1 MTFIGNAQ
9 PQLMGAKQTQE
20 ELFITNFIVEPKE
33 VEDIIKENFDAEP
46 KEIED
51 IVMGIL
57 YGAVEAEG
65 LENIEGCIKD
75 TDKFFQNILMA
86 IQDFELKSAVGM
98 AAGINKI
105 GDAIYDVSDDI
116 ALCEGVQADMDAFEK
131 MLVIFISPRTF
142 TYQLELDLQVNEV
155 QIHKEITDSIY

>member
-1 MTFIGNAQ
+1 
-9 PQLMGAKQTQE
+9 
-20 ELFITNFIVEPKE
+20 
-33 VEDIIKENFDAEP
+33 
-46 KEIED
+46 
-51 IVMGIL
+51 MGIL

-116 ALCEGVQADMDAFEK
+116 ALCEGV
-131 MLVIFISPRTF
+131 
-142 TYQLELDLQVNEV
+142 
-155 QIHKEITDSIY
+155 